1 MENDA
6 IKARDRR
13 KHLETTRG
21 IKCEHSSSGAY
32 TKPLRDEQHYI
43 TPKCR
48 LESLKQSSEQFARSG
63 QASTTV
69 NMFCASICLWRPHDA
84 PENDKQM
91 HSRRVDALHELSMK
105 RLGKSLHA
113 FACLSFLTRHHT
125 SCTSAPVSK
134 LFCRARVVKSANSF
148 FSRWTLV
155 VASKVKM
162 CLHFHRNPFPTHVS
176 IIVTRGLA
184 FKIRIKLAGADE
196 CV

>member
-6 IKARDRR
+6 IKARDKR

-105 RLGKSLHA
+105 RLGKSRPCICMSEFSHSTSYELYERACKQA
-113 FACLSFLTRHHT
+113 FLSSSSRQKRELVFSLDGLSSWRQK
-125 SCTSAPVSK
+125 SKCACTSTATLFPLMSVS
-134 LFCRARVVKSANSF
+134 
-148 FSRWTLV
+148 
-155 VASKVKM
+155 
-162 CLHFHRNPFPTHVS
+162 
-176 IIVTRGLA
+176 
-184 FKIRIKLAGADE
+184 
-196 CV
+196 